1 MRKPA
6 MDQPTAGFAI
16 KMLLTEICE
25 QLEEA
30 SSVAKA
36 AETCAESG
44 NIDQGVKVALDIEQ
58 SVYEAGRLLDA
69 ASLINRLSKEE

>member
-1 MRKPA
+1 

-16 KMLLTEICE
+16 KMLLTEIRE

-36 AETCAESG
+36 AEPCAESG
-44 NIDQGVKVALDIEQ
+44 NIEQGVKVALDIEQ
-58 SVYEAGRLLDA
+58 PVYEAGRLLDA
-69 ASLINRLSKEE
+69 ASLINQLSKEE

>member
-1 MRKPA
+1 

-16 KMLLTEICE
+16 KVLLSQIRER
-25 QLEEA
+25 LEEA

-36 AETCAESG
+36 AEGCAESG
-44 NIDQGVKVALDIEQ
+44 NIDQGAKVALDIEQ
-58 SVYEAGRLLDA
+58 LIYEASRLLDA